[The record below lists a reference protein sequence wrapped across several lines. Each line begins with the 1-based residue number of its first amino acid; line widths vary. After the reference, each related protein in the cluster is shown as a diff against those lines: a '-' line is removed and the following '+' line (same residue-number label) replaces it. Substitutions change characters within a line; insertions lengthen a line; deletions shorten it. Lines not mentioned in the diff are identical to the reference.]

1 MSYDQN
7 SQDDAWRYIK
17 RAGLASALSVV
28 VSLAGCPP
36 YRVWNSEMTGLA
48 KLAESENARKV
59 LIEQARAEQEAAKM
73 RAEAI
78 AIVGKAAKEYPEY
91 RQQEFLGA
99 FAEALKEGNISQI
112 MYIPTEA
119 SIPITEAGR
128 SVQVKKE
135 ND

>member
-1 MSYDQN
+1 MTEYEWKETTV
-7 SQDDAWRYIK
+7 AWFWIK
-17 RAGLASALSVV
+17 RIGLACMTLLV
-28 VSLAGCPP
+28 VSIAGFPP
-36 YRVWNSEMTGLA
+36 YRVWNADMTGRA

-73 RAEAI
+73 RADAI

-128 SVQVKKE
+128 LAKADK
-135 ND
+135 

>member
-1 MSYDQN
+1 MSNDYNDQDN
-7 SQDDAWRYIK
+7 IWLYTK
-17 RAGLASALSVV
+17 RAGFATALTIAVT
-28 VSLAGCPP
+28 LAGCPP

-128 SVQVKKE
+128 SVQRK
-135 ND
+135 NTDD